1 MYEQI
6 LQVAES
12 FFMQQGYHGT
22 STRQIADAL
31 GIKQPNIY
39 YHFKGKE
46 AIYFEVMVTLSE
58 EVSVNLWRISKDP
71 DLTLAEK
78 IYDMFAFLK
87 RRHPVNF
94 YMMMN
99 DIQHSVSK
107 ETSFK
112 LYHLW
117 KENYQK
123 PIVTLFESSETK
135 IRGGVSPE
143 FATSQL
149 FILLAAHLDVNQ
161 THDQMAPAID
171 LFLYG
176 LINDQPEDSR

>member
-12 FFMQQGYHGT
+12 LFMQQGYHGT

-46 AIYFEVMVTLSE
+46 AIYFEVMVNLSD
-58 EVSVNLWRISKDP
+58 EVSVNLWRIAEDP
-71 DLTLAEK
+71 DMTLAQKLYE
-78 IYDMFAFLK
+78 MFAFLK

-99 DIQHSVSK
+99 DIQHSVSE
-107 ETSFK
+107 ETAFK
-112 LYHLW
+112 LYQLW

-123 PIVTLFESSETK
+123 PIVSLFQSRDTK
-135 IRGGVSPE
+135 IRSGVSPE

-161 THDQMAPAID
+161 GHDQMDAALD
-171 LFLYG
+171 LFLHG
-176 LINDQPEDSR
+176 LINDHSDI